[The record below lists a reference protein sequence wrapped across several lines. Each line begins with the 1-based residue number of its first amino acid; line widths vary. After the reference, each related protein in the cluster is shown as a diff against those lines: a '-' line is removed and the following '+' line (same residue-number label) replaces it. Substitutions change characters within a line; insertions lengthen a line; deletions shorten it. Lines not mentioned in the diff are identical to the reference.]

1 MSKSKKPRAVKG
13 ALNITRREF
22 AACHF
27 GGAEL
32 PSDMFYVGVANRI
45 LPLILKCLS
54 GAGFFSTGTCRHLAL
69 TLTCYVEDLVAGSGI
84 WAAFTSLHN
93 KKYGKPLP
101 FYNLREDSTVYPYD
115 DELPSFHAVRFLCW
129 YVLNDSDPETMLNP
143 NNPGI
148 RTLAMVLMPELTGAY
163 DEAPETP
170 ARLMLMPEEEIGV
183 PLFYQIRNLCTWLC
197 DRCYLTRIADMEA
210 LTDDFNE
217 IMSGVYQTMDCVE
230 ESAEI
235 YNADVFTAMNALI
248 GPLALPAHKWLAEI
262 VNLYHESEEE
272 QFLPVLDAMKS
283 RPYQL
288 YRYESVSESEAVL
301 ETVDGDKLTLSA
313 YTMPGERFAPEV
325 EAGDSALMSLVSYD
339 GAWVMNGLGVQA
351 LPAEAFSDARK
362 ASREKSEQSREV
374 YKYHMKRFHK
384 ARIGVCGS
392 YEEYMKL
399 AFGDNAPEGHIDAD
413 VAEDIR
419 HARNILYFLNTDGTV
434 SILPDFAQAVKIKDN
449 PYYDPKEARSLGLS
463 LILNHDLTTPE
474 MREYIITHKLIPDAA
489 LNSAVSPEAGRKLFQ
504 QNIGFFNDYASRDT
518 LPDVLSL

>member
-54 GAGFFSTGTCRHLAL
+54 GAGLFSTGTCRHLAL

-235 YNADVFTAMNALI
+235 YNADVFIAMNALI
-248 GPLALPAHKWLAEI
+248 GPLALPSHEWLAEI
-262 VNLYHESEEE
+262 VNLYHEPEEE
-272 QFLPVLDAMKS
+272 QFLPVLNAMKS
-283 RPYQL
+283 RPYQF
-288 YRYESVSESEAVL
+288 YRYESVGESEAVL
-301 ETVDGDKLTLSA
+301 EAVDGEKLILSA
-313 YTMPGERFAPEV
+313 FTMPGERFAPGV
-325 EAGDSALMSLVSYD
+325 VAGDAALMSLVSYD
-339 GAWVMNGLGVQA
+339 GAWVMNGLGIQA
-351 LPAEAFSDARK
+351 LPVEAFSDARK

-392 YEEYMKL
+392 YEEYQEL

-413 VAEDIR
+413 IAEDIR

-474 MREYIITHKLIPDAA
+474 MRDYIITHKLIPDAA

-518 LPDVLSL
+518 LPEVLSF